1 MLYNNTITY
10 KELLNS
16 FPPRPIKS
24 EEDLE
29 KTQAVVDALIGKEQL
44 TDDERDYLKLLG
56 TLIHEY
62 EEKQDIVPDIF
73 GVELLKVLMAE
84 KNLKQK
90 DLAFIFKTE
99 SIVSDVLRYKRKLKV
114 EHIQKLA
121 VFFNVSPAVFFPV
134 NLSASQSASQQ
145 DSQQDSQPVS
155 QQASQPAVN
164 QQSTSSQ
171 SAVNQQST
179 SSQPAVNQQSTSSQP
194 ASD

>member
-1 MLYNNTITY
+1 MLYNNITY

-24 EEDLE
+24 EKDLE
-29 KTQAVVDALIGKEQL
+29 NTQAVVDALIDKGNL
-44 TDDERDYLKLLG
+44 TDDERDYLELLG

-62 EEKQDIVPDIF
+62 EKKQDIVPDIF

-99 SIVSDVLRYKRKLKV
+99 SIVSDILRYKRKLKV

-134 NLSASQSASQQ
+134 NLSASQPVNQSV
-145 DSQQDSQPVS
+145 SQPVS
-155 QQASQPAVN
+155 QSTNQPAN
-164 QQSTSSQ
+164 QPVTS
-171 SAVNQQST
+171 VT
-179 SSQPAVNQQSTSSQP
+179 V
-194 ASD
+194 